1 MVAQKPRIISTV
13 LAAMFHGPGDVRAE
27 ERPNPKVLTPDDAV
41 VRVLAACV
49 CGSDL
54 WSYRG
59 IDLDEDD
66 AKPHPIGHEAVGVVE
81 AVGENVTS
89 AQVGDVVI
97 LPFSLNCGHC
107 QECLA
112 GATASCQ
119 NVTFFGGPDAQGL
132 PIDGCQ
138 GQYIRFP
145 LAQASMFRTGL
156 TEQEVNDKHLLPHL
170 LTLADVMC
178 TGYHAA
184 QAAEVKPGDV
194 VAVVGDGAVGL
205 CAVIGAKLLGAERI
219 IAMSRH
225 EDRAKLAREFGAT
238 DIVAERGDAAPAA
251 IKKLLNGN
259 LADAALECVGT
270 KESMAQ
276 ALSVVR
282 GGGRVGYV
290 GVPHGGPE
298 LPIWQLFGKNI
309 TVGGGMAHARH
320 WMEELFPKVLSGE
333 IQPGKVF
340 DLTLPLKEVD
350 KAYAA
355 MDQRQAIKVLLEP

>member
-1 MVAQKPRIISTV
+1 MGAVFCGV
-13 LAAMFHGPGDVRAE
+13 GDVRAE
-27 ERPNPKVLTPDDAV
+27 QRPDPKLLTDDDAV
-41 VRVLAACV
+41 VRVLACCV

-54 WSYRG
+54 WGFRG
-59 IDLDEDD
+59 IDGETGEPVEPDPDKP
-66 AKPHPIGHEAVGVVE
+66 AKPRPTGHEAFGVVE
-81 AVGENVTS
+81 AVGKNVT
-89 AQVGDVVI
+89 AAKPGDVVI

-107 QECLA
+107 QECKL

-119 NVTFFGGPDAQGL
+119 NVTFFGGPDKDGL

-138 GQYIRFP
+138 GQFIRFP
-145 LAQASMFRTGL
+145 MAQASMFNTGL
-156 TEQEVNDKHLLPHL
+156 TEQQVKDKGLAPHL

-184 QAAEVKPGDV
+184 QAAQVQPGDV

-205 CAVIGAKLLGAERI
+205 CAVIGAKLLGAKRI

-225 EDRAKLAREFGAT
+225 ADRAMLAREFGAT
-238 DIVAERGDAAPAA
+238 DIVKERGEAAPGA
-251 IKKLLNGN
+251 IRKLLGGD

-276 ALSVVR
+276 AISVVR

-290 GVPHGGPE
+290 GVPHGVE
-298 LPIWQLFGKNI
+298 LDINQLFAQNLQL
-309 TVGGGMAHARH
+309 GGGMAHARH

-340 DLTLPLKEVD
+340 DLTLPLADVE
-350 KAYAA
+350 KAYQA
-355 MDQRQAIKVLLEP
+355 MDKREAIKVLLQP

>member
-1 MVAQKPRIISTV
+1 V
-13 LAAMFHGPGDVRAE
+13 LAAMFNGPGNVKAE
-27 ERPNPKVLTPDDAV
+27 ERPDPKILTPDDGLI
-41 VRVLAACV
+41 RVLAACV

-59 IDLDEDD
+59 IDLDEED
-66 AKPHPIGHEAVGVVE
+66 AKPHPIGHEAIGVVE
-81 AVGENVTS
+81 AVGKNVTS
-89 AQVGDVVI
+89 AKPGDVVI
-97 LPFSLNCGHC
+97 LPFSLNCGKC
-107 QECLA
+107 QECRL

-119 NVTFFGGPDAQGL
+119 NVTFFGGPDKDGL

-145 LAQASMFRTGL
+145 MAQASMFNIGL
-156 TEQEVNDKHLLPHL
+156 TETEVKEKGLAPHL
-170 LTLADVMC
+170 LTLSDVMC

-184 QAAEVKPGDV
+184 KAAEVKPGDV
-194 VAVVGDGAVGL
+194 VAVIGDGAVGL
-205 CAVIGAKLLGAERI
+205 CAVIAAKLLGAKRI

-238 DIVAERGDAAPAA
+238 YIVPERGDAAPEA
-251 IKKLLNGN
+251 IKKLLDGD
-259 LADAALECVGT
+259 LADVALECVGT

-276 ALSVVR
+276 ALAVVR

-298 LPIWQLFGKNI
+298 LPIWTLFGRNI
-309 TVGGGMAHARH
+309 QVGGGMAHARH
-320 WMEELFPKVLSGE
+320 WVEELFPKVLSGE

-340 DLTLPLKEVD
+340 DLKLPLAKVD
-350 KAYAA
+350 QAYAA
-355 MDQRQAIKVLLEP
+355 MDQRKAIKVLLEP